1 MKYLFLIRAGLWRKP
16 MRTVLTGLGV
26 AVAFLLFGIMHGVIA
41 GFDTALNTMSETRL
55 RVQSRASG
63 IESMPIAHANRIA
76 QLKGVQR
83 IAPFSAVGAYYQE
96 PKNSFS
102 SAALDIEAFLEVLP
116 EIKIPP
122 EQVDAMMRTRT
133 GAIIGATLA
142 EKYGWSIGDQ
152 IPIKSFLWTNED
164 GTADWMVEIAA
175 IANAGPDDDK
185 LFAGEM
191 YLHWDYFD
199 QSRTTGKGTV
209 HQFVVAIDDPTR
221 AGPIAEE
228 IDALFAN
235 SSDETTTVNEREYIT
250 SFIRQAGDVRSFVA
264 YVLGAVLFTLLF
276 LTGTT
281 MMQSIRDR
289 TAEFG
294 VLKSIGFTDTSVFV
308 MVLTESLVLCV
319 LAALL
324 GLGIAATVFPNI
336 FSSIG
341 FDGMYL
347 APSVFAT
354 GLSIAAAMSVG
365 VAFWPAWRAQRLSV
379 AAATSGR

>member
-16 MRTVLTGLGV
+16 IRTVLTGLGV
-26 AVAFLLFGIMHGVIA
+26 AVAFLLFGLMHGVIA
-41 GFDTALNTMSETRL
+41 GFDTALDTMSETRL

-199 QSRTTGKGTV
+199 ESRATGKGTV

-221 AGPIAEE
+221 AGAIAEE

-324 GLGIAATVFPNI
+324 GLGIAASLV
-336 FSSIG
+336 
-341 FDGMYL
+341 
-347 APSVFAT
+347 
-354 GLSIAAAMSVG
+354 VG
-365 VAFWPAWRAQRLSV
+365 VVGGLLPAIKASRLDIV
-379 AAATSGR
+379 ASLRNVE

>member
-1 MKYLFLIRAGLWRKP
+1 
-16 MRTVLTGLGV
+16 
-26 AVAFLLFGIMHGVIA
+26 MHGVIA
-41 GFDTALNTMSETRL
+41 GFDTALDTMSETRL

-63 IESMPIAHANRIA
+63 IESMPLAHASRIA
-76 QLKGVQR
+76 QVQGVGR
-83 IAPFSAVGAYYQE
+83 VASFSAVGAYYQE
-96 PKNSFS
+96 PKNAFP
-102 SAALDIEAFLEVLP
+102 SAGLDIEAFLEVLP
-116 EIKIPP
+116 EIKVPP
-122 EQVDAMMRTRT
+122 EQVDLMMRTRT

-142 EKYGWSIGDQ
+142 EKYGWSIGDRV
-152 IPIKSFLWTNED
+152 PIKSFLWTNED
-164 GTADWMVEIAA
+164 GTADWIVEITA
-175 IANAGPDDDK
+175 IANAGPNDDQ

-191 YLHWDYFD
+191 YLHWDYLD
-199 QSRTTGKGTV
+199 ESRATGKGTV
-209 HQFVVAIDDPTR
+209 HQFIVAIDDPTK

-235 SSDETTTVNEREYIT
+235 SSDETSTVNEREYIT
-250 SFIRQAGDVRSFVA
+250 SFVRQAGDVRSFVA

-294 VLKSIGFTDTSVFV
+294 VLKSIGFTDTTVFV
-308 MVLTESLVLCV
+308 MVLIESLVLCI

-336 FSSIG
+336 FASIG
-341 FDGMYL
+341 FDGMSL
-347 APSVFAT
+347 APSVVAT
-354 GLSIAAAMSVG
+354 GVGIAAAMAIG
-365 VAFWPAWRAQRLSV
+365 VAFWPAWRARRLSV